1 MKTKTNVVSVEV
13 TKAIFDKAA
22 KKMNSSESY
31 VAEDCLVAQAVRPSF
46 PRRKIHVSYEEV
58 EVSTYESALNFSM
71 RTFSLSKNAQ
81 RLIHRFDACYFEP
94 ENPQY
99 KRLRAS
105 LPVTIKLTEK
115 VSEEAS

>member
-1 MKTKTNVVSVEV
+1 MKAKTNVVSVEV

-22 KKMNSSESY
+22 KKMNSRESY
-31 VAEDCLVAQAVRPSF
+31 VAEDCLIAQAVRTEF
-46 PRRKIHVSYEEV
+46 PRKRIHVSYDDV
-58 EVSTYESALNFSM
+58 EVSTPESSLNFKM
-71 RTFSLSKNAQ
+71 RTFNLSANAR

-105 LPVTIKLTEK
+105 LPVTIKLTEEA
-115 VSEEAS
+115 SEEA